1 MDDDAMTLND
11 ASEID
16 LLQVGDV
23 PSLERVMAAQQGVV
37 DSEMELRL
45 AVGAAREA
53 GNSWKDIGVALGTS
67 RSNAYQRFAR
77 RG

>member
-1 MDDDAMTLND
+1 MALTD
-11 ASEID
+11 ASAID

-23 PSLERVMAAQQGVV
+23 PSLERVMAAQRGVV
-37 DSEMELRL
+37 DAEMGLRL
-45 AVGAAREA
+45 AIGAAREA

-67 RSNAYQRFAR
+67 RSNAYRRFAR